1 MKKLIRPAICI
12 ALALS
17 LLLVL
22 ASCGG
27 FGPQTVEDVIA
38 KFNYTDYTL
47 ISDSVALESVQ
58 ISLENAYSIK
68 FSGDLVA
75 AASFYVQDGD
85 SGFYYGGILLQF
97 EQAGDAELLQ
107 NSLRY
112 TAEAEGIEITRQ
124 EGKLVYCGDYELV
137 DVIFGNAS
145 SPSSSSSSAPSQSK
159 DIFEGLFD
167 ILEEILEEIPDIFEG
182 FFELIEE
189 IFEGF
194 FELIEEIFEEI
205 FDF

>member
-47 ISDSVALESVQ
+47 ISDSVTLESVQ

-107 NSLRY
+107 NSLRD
-112 TAEAEGIEITRQ
+112 TAGSEGIETTRR

-145 SPSSSSSSAPSQSK
+145 SPSSSSSSSPSSSPSSAPSQSK
-159 DIFEGLFD
+159 DIFEGPFE

-189 IFEGF
+189 IFE
-194 FELIEEIFEEI
+194 EI

>member
-1 MKKLIRPAICI
+1 MPDDPKCDRFL
-12 ALALS
+12 
-17 LLLVL
+17 
-22 ASCGG
+22 
-27 FGPQTVEDVIA
+27 FD
-38 KFNYTDYTL
+38 F
-47 ISDSVALESVQ
+47 
-58 ISLENAYSIK
+58 
-68 FSGDLVA
+68 
-75 AASFYVQDGD
+75 
-85 SGFYYGGILLQF
+85 GGILFQF

-107 NSLRY
+107 NSLRD
-112 TAEAEGIEITRQ
+112 TAGAEGIETTRR

-145 SPSSSSSSAPSQSK
+145 SPSSSSSSSAPSQSK
-159 DIFEGLFD
+159 DIFEGLFE